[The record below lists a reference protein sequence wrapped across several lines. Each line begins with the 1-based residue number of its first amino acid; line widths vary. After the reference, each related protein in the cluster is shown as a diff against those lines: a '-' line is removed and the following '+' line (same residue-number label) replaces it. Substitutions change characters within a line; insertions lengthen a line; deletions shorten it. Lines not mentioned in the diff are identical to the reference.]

1 MAYKNT
7 IQEGLRSKILFKY
20 EAPLF
25 LFFSYYSDFPT
36 KKEKKYD
43 FSEKCPSFCFDMS

>member
-7 IQEGLRSKILFKY
+7 IQEGLRSKILFKC

-25 LFFSYYSDFPT
+25 LFFHITQTFQL
-36 KKEKKYD
+36 KKKKNMILVKNAPA
-43 FSEKCPSFCFDMS
+43 FVLI